1 MKFTAEICDTE
12 TIFIDTV
19 VKLPRLAQHSTK
31 KLSLMQRR
39 ILNGN
44 LQVHRRTFRERPP
57 KMQTLRRSLT
67 RIEQQGS
74 SSKKRRFGH
83 IRIYERLFVAYNYA
97 MCISM
102 FLLKFFL
109 NSKSHFSQ
117 SKHRNQ
123 RIRQEGVAFKRPK
136 KWSRSLTG
144 GGRLLEVPTV
154 RLRLGNC
161 SCFG

>member
-1 MKFTAEICDTE
+1 MATFKYTGEPSVSD
-12 TIFIDTV
+12 
-19 VKLPRLAQHSTK
+19 
-31 KLSLMQRR
+31 
-39 ILNGN
+39 
-44 LQVHRRTFRERPP
+44 HRKCKHLEVAY
-57 KMQTLRRSLT
+57 K
-67 RIEQQGS
+67 IEQQGS

-117 SKHRNQ
+117 SKHRDQ

>member
-1 MKFTAEICDTE
+1 MWHWDNLYRHSCKITKAGTTFNEKAIVDAKTHFKWQPSSTQANLPWATTE
-12 TIFIDTV
+12 NANTW
-19 VKLPRLAQHSTK
+19 
-31 KLSLMQRR
+31 
-39 ILNGN
+39 
-44 LQVHRRTFRERPP
+44 
-57 KMQTLRRSLT
+57 RSLT
-67 RIEQQGS
+67 RIEQPGS

-117 SKHRNQ
+117 SKHRDQ